1 MSITLTSPA
10 GTILRP
16 GDPGWDDAR
25 RAWNLTADQR
35 PAAIAFPRSAAD
47 VGAAVGFARRCGLRV
62 AAHGTGHNTEPVNSL
77 TGTLLIETSKMRQVA
92 IDPAA
97 MTARAA
103 AGASWGEV
111 TAAAA
116 RHGLTGLAAS
126 WPGVGVV
133 GYTLGGGMSWF
144 GRSHGL
150 SANNVSA
157 VELVTADGQ
166 LRRVHVGSESD
177 LFWAV
182 RGGGGSFGV
191 VTAIELWLF
200 PVTEVYAGQLWWLMH
215 SAPSVLPAWRELTQ
229 SGLPDEFTTSVR
241 LMRFPVLPHIPE
253 AVRGRWFVIV
263 DVVHNGPAPEADQI
277 LQPLRALA
285 PVRDTVC
292 TRPAGALGG
301 MREDYER
308 PVPGVADGLMLASLP
323 PEAVDRILLAA
334 GPGTLS
340 LLTAVELRLAGGE
353 LRRARPGNGALAA
366 VDGQYLLSAAGR
378 TATPAAAVS
387 TARGVEAVIS
397 ALRPWSARQM
407 YLNIAGPNRD
417 PASFWP
423 ARAYARLR
431 RIKAAVDPGNLI
443 RSNHPIPPAAT

>member
-1 MSITLTSPA
+1 MSTTLTPA
-10 GTILRP
+10 TGTILRP

-25 RAWNLTADQR
+25 QAWNLAADQQ
-35 PAAIAFPRSAAD
+35 PAAAAFPSSAAD
-47 VGAAVGFARRCGLRV
+47 VAAAVSFARQVGLRV
-62 AAHGTGHNTEPVNSL
+62 ATQGTGHNAEPLRSL

-103 AGASWGEV
+103 AGASWGDV
-111 TAAAA
+111 TTAAAQ
-116 RHGLTGLAAS
+116 HGLAALAAP
-126 WPGVGVV
+126 WPGVGVI

-144 GRSHGL
+144 GRSYGL

-157 VELVTADGQ
+157 VELVTADGR
-166 LRRVHVGSESD
+166 LRRADVGSESG
-177 LFWAV
+177 LFWAL

-200 PVTEVYAGQLWWLMH
+200 PVTEVHAGQLWWLMH

-241 LMRFPVLPHIPE
+241 LMRFPVLPGVPE

-263 DVVHNGPAPEADQI
+263 DVVHNGPAPQADQV
-277 LQPLRALA
+277 LRPLRALA

-292 TRPAGALGG
+292 TRPAQALGRL
-301 MREDYER
+301 REDYER
-308 PVPGVADGLMLASLP
+308 PVPGVGDGLMLASLP
-323 PEAVDRILLAA
+323 PEAIDRILLAA
-334 GPGTLS
+334 GPDTLS

-378 TATPAAAVS
+378 TATRAAAVS
-387 TARGVEAVIS
+387 AARGVEAVIS

-407 YLNIAGPNRD
+407 YLNIAGPSRD

-431 RIKAAVDPGNLI
+431 RIKAAVDPDNLI

>member
-1 MSITLTSPA
+1 MSITLTSA
-10 GTILRP
+10 GTILWP

-25 RAWNLTADQR
+25 QAWNLTADQQ
-35 PAAIAFPRSAAD
+35 PAAVAFPRSAAD
-47 VGAAVGFARRCGLRV
+47 VAAAVSFARQRGLRV
-62 AAHGTGHNTEPVNSL
+62 AAQGTGHNAEPLRSL

-103 AGASWGEV
+103 AGASWGDV
-111 TAAAA
+111 TTAAAQ
-116 RHGLTGLAAS
+116 
-126 WPGVGVV
+126 
-133 GYTLGGGMSWF
+133 
-144 GRSHGL
+144 HGL

-157 VELVTADGQ
+157 VELVTADGR
-166 LRRVHVGSESD
+166 LRRADVGSESG
-177 LFWAV
+177 LFWAL

-200 PVTEVYAGQLWWLMH
+200 PVTGVNAGLLWWPMH
-215 SAPSVLPAWRELTQ
+215 AAPSVLPAWRELTQ

-241 LMRFPVLPHIPE
+241 LMRFPVLPNVPE

-263 DVVHNGPAPEADQI
+263 DVVHSGPAPEADQI

-285 PVRDTVC
+285 PARDTVR
-292 TRPAGALGG
+292 TRASQALG
-301 MREDYER
+301 RLRSDDER
-308 PVPGVADGLMLASLP
+308 PVPGVADGLMLTSLP
-323 PEAVDRILLAA
+323 PEAVDGLLRTA
-334 GPGTLS
+334 GPDTLS

-366 VDGQYLLSAAGR
+366 VDGQYALSAAGR
-378 TATPAAAVS
+378 AATPAAAMS
-387 TARGVEAVIS
+387 TAWGVEAVIS
-397 ALRPWSARQM
+397 AMRPWSARQM

-423 ARAYARLR
+423 ARAYGRLR
-431 RIKAAVDPGNLI
+431 RIKAAVDPDDLI